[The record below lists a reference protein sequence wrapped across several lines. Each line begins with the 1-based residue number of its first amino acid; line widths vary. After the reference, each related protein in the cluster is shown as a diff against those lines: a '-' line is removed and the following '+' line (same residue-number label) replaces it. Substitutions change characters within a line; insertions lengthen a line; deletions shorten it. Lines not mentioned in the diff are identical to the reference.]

1 MPGVLFVCSII
12 ATGLGGAERKGALH
26 LRSTESR
33 LSNLQALLKLKVLF
47 LDHTLMRQ
55 PEQLCFP
62 VVIRTMISLI
72 KAIWNMA

>member
-1 MPGVLFVCSII
+1 MAGVLFVCSII
-12 ATGLGGAERKGALH
+12 ATGLGGSERKGALH

-47 LDHTLMRQ
+47 LDHTLMGQ
-55 PEQLCFP
+55 PEQLFP

-72 KAIWNMA
+72 KAI